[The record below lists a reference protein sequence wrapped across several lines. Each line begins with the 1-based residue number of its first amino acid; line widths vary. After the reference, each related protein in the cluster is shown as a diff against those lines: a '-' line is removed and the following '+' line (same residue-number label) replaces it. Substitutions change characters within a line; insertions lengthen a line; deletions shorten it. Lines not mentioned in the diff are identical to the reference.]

1 VQSFRLMC
9 IVEFKKNQE
18 LQISN
23 PCGRQQQQQQHSA
36 CAGMT
41 VAALTHNIAT
51 VLREPVAGN
60 HKILSEDHVDCCA
73 IFSEQNVQI
82 VSAAQRSSSL

>member
-1 VQSFRLMC
+1 MY

-23 PCGRQQQQQQHSA
+23 PCGRQQQQQQQHPA

-41 VAALTHNIAT
+41 VAALTDNIAT
-51 VLREPVAGN
+51 LWERTSVREP
-60 HKILSEDHVDCCA
+60 
-73 IFSEQNVQI
+73 
-82 VSAAQRSSSL
+82 